1 LPSYGGWGGGI
12 FSKRWSES
20 LKMDD

>member
-1 LPSYGGWGGGI
+1 MPSNGGWGGGI